1 MDEVMIYNSLSTIAV
16 LISKYTAT
24 VQIKI
29 LMETDG
35 REELT
40 EKILV
45 IRTFRY
51 RVILMVTG
59 VTGVRVVI
67 VVSRKLFYTYEF

>member
-1 MDEVMIYNSLSTIAV
+1 MDEVKIYNSLSTIAV

-35 REELT
+35 REDLT
-40 EKILV
+40 EKIFN

-51 RVILMVTG
+51 RVILM

>member
-16 LISKYTAT
+16 LVSKYTAT
-24 VQIKI
+24 VQIKL

-35 REELT
+35 SDDLT
-40 EKILV
+40 EKVLV

-51 RVILMVTG
+51 RVILM

>member
-35 REELT
+35 REDLT
-40 EKILV
+40 EKIFN

-51 RVILMVTG
+51 RVILM

>member
-24 VQIKI
+24 VQIKL

-35 REELT
+35 SEDLT

-59 VTGVRVVI
+59 VRVVI